1 MFSWPDAAYCPSDLS
16 ARRRFGFLDDAQ
28 DFAVALAKSYLLMEI
43 TAEWQSL
50 IFEIIAEPG
59 VAMVVGNTDTGKT
72 RFCLELCRA
81 AYEAGVPAAIVDAD
95 VGQSEIGAPGTI
107 GMAIIDRE
115 IRSISDL
122 RPNRLHFVGAT
133 SPVDHIA
140 ECCAGTRKMVDQ
152 ARSMGMKLVIVDTT
166 GLISGWIGRKLKTC
180 KTDLL
185 RPDYLIGI
193 QRKHE
198 IEHLLIPFSKLESM
212 RVRRLPASEQ
222 AMRKSREL
230 RTSRRKM
237 NYQKHF
243 ANSHGHLI
251 RLDDV
256 SLWNTWLGSG
266 RPMKWQYRKFIE
278 DALKCPVLHV
288 EVTGQGIYIVSERAC
303 SMANRVEL
311 EEQFKTT
318 NITSATGRTFQNV
331 LVGLAD
337 ENANTINVG
346 LLQTIDFKQRF
357 LFVLSPIRTISPVRV
372 VQFGSIR
379 VTKEGEELGILQPT
393 DI

>member
-1 MFSWPDAAYCPSDLS
+1 MFYRAIELTKTLPTVPAP
-16 ARRRFGFLDDAQ
+16 AQ
-28 DFAVALAKSYLLMEI
+28 DFVLAFAKSYILMEI
-43 TAEWQSL
+43 TADWQSL
-50 IFEIIAEPG
+50 IAEITAEPG
-59 VAMVVGNTDTGKT
+59 VAVVVGSVDTGKT
-72 RFCLELCRA
+72 RFCLELCHA
-81 AYEAGVPAAIVDAD
+81 AYEAGVPAAVVDAD
-95 VGQSEIGAPGTI
+95 IGQSEIGAPGTI

-115 IRSISDL
+115 IRSLSDL
-122 RPNRLHFVGAT
+122 RPHRLHFVGAT
-133 SPVDHIA
+133 SPVEHIA
-140 ECCAGTRKMVDQ
+140 ECCAGARKMVDE
-152 ARSMGMKLVIVDTT
+152 ALAIGSKLVIVDTT
-166 GLISGWIGRKLKTC
+166 GLVSGWLGRKLKTC
-180 KTDLL
+180 KIDLL

-193 QRKHE
+193 QRRHE
-198 IEHLLIPFSKLESM
+198 IEHLLIPFSRLTSIRLR
-212 RVRRLPASEQ
+212 RVAASDQ

-230 RTSRRKM
+230 RTNRRKM

-243 ANSHGHLI
+243 ADSQGHLM
-251 RLDDV
+251 RLDDI

-311 EEQFKTT
+311 EEQFKTA
-318 NITSATGRTFQNV
+318 NITSATGSTFQNI

-337 ENANTINVG
+337 EKANTLNVG

-379 VTKEGEELGILQPT
+379 VTKEGEELGILQPA